1 MRLKTFRG
9 GVHAPDRKEATRDKP
24 IEVLP
29 APARVVIP
37 LQQHTGAP
45 CEALVKEGDLVSL
58 GQKIGESKSFV
69 SAPVHASI
77 AGKVTA
83 VQALPHP
90 VLPKPVLSVVIEA
103 EAGAAGS
110 PAGWSAAAGG
120 WQALDNEEIKKRI
133 REAGVVGLGGA
144 AFPTHVKLSPS
155 AEKPID
161 ALILNGVECEP
172 YLTNDHRLM
181 LERGEEILE
190 GARIVHEGAG
200 RAPGL
205 PRHRGQQAGR
215 HPSHVRSWPPGAGVE
230 VVGLK
235 VKYPQGAEKQLI
247 KAVLGREVPSGGL
260 PFDVGVVVQNVGTV
274 LAVLEAVARGKPLI
288 ERVLTVGGDGVA
300 EPKNLLVRIGTS
312 FAEVLAACGGTPL
325 NGEAKVLMGGP
336 MMGIAQYSLEVP
348 VVKGTSG
355 ILVFRRGRQEK
366 ETPCIKCGRCVEV
379 CPMYLMPIRIADYA
393 EMDNFASASEY
404 GVKDCIECG
413 ACAFVCDTKRPL
425 VHLVK
430 YAKWNL
436 ARKKQAKERSMSD
449 RFVVSA
455 SPHLRD
461 HDNTAKV
468 MWWVVVAL
476 APAAVGLDLYLRLAQ
491 PARPGGERG
500 RPAWP
505 PRSLT
510 QLVFKRPITHPGRQR
525 GGHRAAAG
533 LHLPASSPWW
543 MVAARGVRGHLP
555 RQAALRRHRLQ
566 HLQPGARRPGAAA
579 LLLPGGHDGL
589 VRAGALV
596 LCGAD
601 AVTRRHSA
609 SAS

>member
-24 IEVLP
+24 IEV
-29 APARVVIP
+29 APIPTRVVIP

-45 CEALVKEGDLVSL
+45 CEALVKEGDTVTL

-90 VLPKPVLSVVIEA
+90 VLPRPVLSVVIEA
-103 EAGAAGS
+103 EGAGAAVGGAS
-110 PAGWSAAAGG
+110 GAAGG
-120 WQALDNEEIKKRI
+120 PQPSGSWQALDNEEIKRRV

-190 GARIVHEGAG
+190 GARIVMKVLGVR
-200 RAPGL
+200 RAFLGIEANKL
-205 PRHRGQQAGR
+205 DAIRHMQKLAA
-215 HPSHVRSWPPGAGVE
+215 GAGVE

-260 PFDVGVVVQNVGTV
+260 PFDVGVVVQNVGTA
-274 LAVLEAVARGKPLI
+274 LAVLEAVSKGKPLI
-288 ERVLTVGGDGVA
+288 ERVLTVSGDGVA
-300 EPKNLLVRIGTS
+300 EPKNLQVRIGTS
-312 FAEVLAACGGTPL
+312 FAAVLEACGGTHL
-325 NGEAKVLMGGP
+325 DGEAKVLMGGP
-336 MMGIAQYSLEVP
+336 MMGIAQYSLQVP
-348 VVKGTSG
+348 VIKGTSG

-379 CPMYLMPIRIADYA
+379 CPMGLMPVRIADYA
-393 EMDNFASASEY
+393 EKDNFAMCVEY

-425 VHLVK
+425 VHWVK

-436 ARKKQAKERSMSD
+436 ARKK
-449 RFVVSA
+449 
-455 SPHLRD
+455 
-461 HDNTAKV
+461 
-468 MWWVVVAL
+468 
-476 APAAVGLDLYLRLAQ
+476 
-491 PARPGGERG
+491 
-500 RPAWP
+500 
-505 PRSLT
+505 
-510 QLVFKRPITHPGRQR
+510 
-525 GGHRAAAG
+525 
-533 LHLPASSPWW
+533 
-543 MVAARGVRGHLP
+543 
-555 RQAALRRHRLQ
+555 
-566 HLQPGARRPGAAA
+566 
-579 LLLPGGHDGL
+579 
-589 VRAGALV
+589 
-596 LCGAD
+596 
-601 AVTRRHSA
+601 
-609 SAS
+609 

>member
-9 GVHAPDRKEATRDKP
+9 GVHAPDRKEATRGKS

-103 EAGAAGS
+103 EAAAAGSTASWPAAGGAAG
-110 PAGWSAAAGG
+110 ATGG

-161 ALILNGVECEP
+161 SLVLNGVECEP

-190 GARIVHEGAG
+190 GARIVQKVLGARRVCLG
-200 RAPGL
+200 IEANKL
-205 PRHRGQQAGR
+205 DAIRHMSKLAAGT
-215 HPSHVRSWPPGAGVE
+215 GVE

-274 LAVLEAVARGKPLI
+274 LAVLEAVASGKPLI
-288 ERVLTVGGDGVA
+288 ERVLTVSGDGVA

-312 FAEVLAACGGTPL
+312 FAAVLAACGGTRL

-348 VVKGTSG
+348 VIKGTSG

-379 CPMYLMPIRIADYA
+379 CPMGLMPVRIADYA
-393 EMDNFASASEY
+393 EKDNFAMCLEY

-425 VHLVK
+425 VHWVK

-436 ARKKQAKERSMSD
+436 AR
-449 RFVVSA
+449 
-455 SPHLRD
+455 
-461 HDNTAKV
+461 
-468 MWWVVVAL
+468 
-476 APAAVGLDLYLRLAQ
+476 
-491 PARPGGERG
+491 
-500 RPAWP
+500 
-505 PRSLT
+505 
-510 QLVFKRPITHPGRQR
+510 
-525 GGHRAAAG
+525 
-533 LHLPASSPWW
+533 SS
-543 MVAARGVRGHLP
+543 R
-555 RQAALRRHRLQ
+555 
-566 HLQPGARRPGAAA
+566 
-579 LLLPGGHDGL
+579 
-589 VRAGALV
+589 
-596 LCGAD
+596 
-601 AVTRRHSA
+601 
-609 SAS
+609 

>member
-1 MRLKTFRG
+1 MRLKTFKG
-9 GVHAPDRKEATRDKP
+9 GVHAPDRKEATRGKP

-103 EAGAAGS
+103 EGAAAGS
-110 PAGWSAAAGG
+110 PAGWPAAAGG
-120 WQALDNEEIKKRI
+120 WQALDNEEIKKRV

-161 ALILNGVECEP
+161 TLILNGVECEP

-181 LERGEEILE
+181 LERGGEILE
-190 GARIVHEGAG
+190 GARIVQKVLGVRRACLGIEANKLDAIRHMSKLAAG
-200 RAPGL
+200 T
-205 PRHRGQQAGR
+205 
-215 HPSHVRSWPPGAGVE
+215 GVE

-247 KAVLGREVPSGGL
+247 RAVLGREVPSGGL

-274 LAVLEAVARGKPLI
+274 LAVLEAVASGKPLI
-288 ERVLTVGGDGVA
+288 ERVLTVSGDGVA

-312 FAEVLAACGGTPL
+312 FAAVLAACGGSQL

-348 VVKGTSG
+348 VIKGTSG

-379 CPMYLMPIRIADYA
+379 CPMGLMPVRIADYA
-393 EMDNFASASEY
+393 EKDNFAMCLEY

-425 VHLVK
+425 VHWVK

-436 ARKKQAKERSMSD
+436 ARKK
-449 RFVVSA
+449 
-455 SPHLRD
+455 
-461 HDNTAKV
+461 
-468 MWWVVVAL
+468 
-476 APAAVGLDLYLRLAQ
+476 
-491 PARPGGERG
+491 
-500 RPAWP
+500 
-505 PRSLT
+505 
-510 QLVFKRPITHPGRQR
+510 
-525 GGHRAAAG
+525 
-533 LHLPASSPWW
+533 
-543 MVAARGVRGHLP
+543 
-555 RQAALRRHRLQ
+555 
-566 HLQPGARRPGAAA
+566 
-579 LLLPGGHDGL
+579 
-589 VRAGALV
+589 
-596 LCGAD
+596 
-601 AVTRRHSA
+601 
-609 SAS
+609 

>member
-1 MRLKTFRG
+1 MRLKSFRG

-24 IEVLP
+24 IEVAP
-29 APARVVIP
+29 IPARVVIP

-45 CEALVKEGDLVSL
+45 CEALVKEGDTVTL

-103 EAGAAGS
+103 EAAGEGGAAAEG
-110 PAGWSAAAGG
+110 PAGAQPGAKPAAASPELSGS
-120 WQALDNEEIKKRI
+120 WQALDNEEIKRRI

-172 YLTNDHRLM
+172 YLSADHRLM
-181 LERGEEILE
+181 LERGGEILE
-190 GARIVHEGAG
+190 GARIVMKVLGVRRAFLGIEANKLDAIRHMQQLAAG
-200 RAPGL
+200 T
-205 PRHRGQQAGR
+205 
-215 HPSHVRSWPPGAGVE
+215 GVE

-274 LAVLEAVARGKPLI
+274 LAVLEAVTRGKPLI
-288 ERVLTVGGDGVA
+288 ERVLTVSGDGVA

-312 FAEVLAACGGTPL
+312 FAEVLEACGGAHL
-325 NGEAKVLMGGP
+325 DGEAKVLMGGP
-336 MMGIAQYSLEVP
+336 MMGIAQYSLQVP
-348 VVKGTSG
+348 VIKGTSG

-379 CPMYLMPIRIADYA
+379 CPMGLMPVRIADYA
-393 EMDNFASASEY
+393 EKDNFAMCVEY

-425 VHLVK
+425 VHWVK

-436 ARKKQAKERSMSD
+436 ARKK
-449 RFVVSA
+449 
-455 SPHLRD
+455 
-461 HDNTAKV
+461 
-468 MWWVVVAL
+468 
-476 APAAVGLDLYLRLAQ
+476 
-491 PARPGGERG
+491 
-500 RPAWP
+500 
-505 PRSLT
+505 
-510 QLVFKRPITHPGRQR
+510 
-525 GGHRAAAG
+525 
-533 LHLPASSPWW
+533 
-543 MVAARGVRGHLP
+543 
-555 RQAALRRHRLQ
+555 
-566 HLQPGARRPGAAA
+566 
-579 LLLPGGHDGL
+579 
-589 VRAGALV
+589 
-596 LCGAD
+596 
-601 AVTRRHSA
+601 
-609 SAS
+609 